1 MSEQHLDD
9 AEFDAAHTSQAIDC
23 PCTGGVMTWRRF
35 TTFQDWRADRR
46 ALVGLQKSLW
56 HSLAVSANE
65 AYLR

>member
-1 MSEQHLDD
+1 
-9 AEFDAAHTSQAIDC
+9 
-23 PCTGGVMTWRRF
+23 MTWRRF